1 MRLEVPM
8 TVTTSGRLTTDEILR
23 LNREYTFF
31 SWSAQA
37 KVNPIVIDRAEGVY
51 FWDPD
56 GKRYLDFNSQ
66 LMSIN
71 IGHGNQRVA
80 DAISEQA
87 NKLAFAAPQFAT
99 EVRGR
104 LGELLAEVTPGDLKK
119 FFFTLGGAEANE
131 NALRMA
137 RMVTG
142 RQKVMAYHRSYHG
155 ATAGAISVTGDPR
168 RWANEPGVGGII
180 RVLDP
185 WRWARGEPEPVEE
198 HLAYIEEVMQ
208 YEGPHTI
215 AAFIMETVTGTNGIL
230 IPPDGYLE
238 GIRELC
244 TRHGIVMICDEVMAG
259 FGRTGRWFAVDHWGV
274 VPDLMTMAKGL
285 TSSYLPL
292 GAVAMSPRIA
302 DFFNEKVYFGG
313 LTYSSHPISCAAAI
327 AAVSVLRDEDMVGNA
342 ARLDPVLKELL
353 SGLQERHP
361 SVGTVRSIGLFGV
374 FELVRSRDTMEPMA
388 PFNGSSPEMAAL
400 DAQLRADGL
409 YTMLHWNQVFT
420 NPPLCITEEQLREG
434 FAVIDR
440 ALDATDAAIA

>member
-1 MRLEVPM
+1 M
-8 TVTTSGRLTTDEILR
+8 LR

-37 KVNPIVIDRAEGVY
+37 KINPIVIDRAEGVY

-71 IGHGNQRVA
+71 IGHGNKRVA
-80 DAISEQA
+80 DAIAEQA
-87 NKLAFAAPQFAT
+87 NRLAFAAPQFAT

-168 RWANEPGVGGII
+168 RWANEPGVPGII

-185 WRWARGEPEPVEE
+185 WRWAKGEPEPVEE

-292 GAVAMSPRIA
+292 GAVAMSPKIA
-302 DFFNEKVYFGG
+302 DFFNDKVYFGG

-353 SGLQERHP
+353 AGLQERHP

-374 FELVRSRDTMEPMA
+374 FELVRSRETMEPMA

-400 DAQLRADGL
+400 DAKLRADGL

>member
-1 MRLEVPM
+1 M
-8 TVTTSGRLTTDEILR
+8 TVTSTDRLTTDEILR

-37 KVNPIVIDRAEGVY
+37 KINPIVIDRAEGIH

-56 GKRYLDFNSQ
+56 GKRYIDFNSQ

-71 IGHGNQRVA
+71 IGHGDARVA
-80 DAISEQA
+80 DAIAEQA
-87 NKLAFAAPQFAT
+87 HKLAFAAPQFAT

-104 LGELLAEVTPGDLKK
+104 LGQLLAEVTPGDLNR

-137 RMVTG
+137 RMYTG

-168 RWANEPGVGGII
+168 RWANEPGIPGII

-185 WRWARGEPEPVEE
+185 WRWARSEAEPVEE

-230 IPPDGYLE
+230 IPPDGYLQ

-244 TRHGIVMICDEVMAG
+244 TRYGIVMIADEVMAG
-259 FGRTGRWFAVDHWGV
+259 FGRTGRWFAVDHWNV
-274 VPDLMTMAKGL
+274 VPDLLTMAKGL
-285 TSSYLPL
+285 TSSYMPL
-292 GAVAMSPRIA
+292 GAVAMSPKIA
-302 DFFNEKVYFGG
+302 EHFNERVYFGG

-327 AAVSVLRDEDMVGNA
+327 AAVNVLRDDDLVGNA
-342 ARLDPVLKELL
+342 ARLDPVMKELL
-353 SGLQERHP
+353 AGLQARHP
-361 SVGTVRSIGLFGV
+361 SVGTVRSIGLFGI
-374 FELVRSRDTMEPMA
+374 FELVRSRETMEPMA
-388 PFNGSSPEMAAL
+388 PFNGTSPEMQAL
-400 DAQLRADGL
+400 DARLRADGL
-409 YTMLHWNQVFT
+409 YTMFHWNQAFT
-420 NPPLCITEEQLREG
+420 NPPLCITEDQLREG
-434 FAVIDR
+434 FAIIDR

>member
-1 MRLEVPM
+1 M
-8 TVTTSGRLTTDEILR
+8 TVTATDRLTTDEILR

-31 SWSAQA
+31 SWSAQS
-37 KVNPIVIDRAEGVY
+37 KINPIVIDRAEGVY

-56 GKRYLDFNSQ
+56 GKRYIDFNSQ

-71 IGHGNQRVA
+71 IGHGNQKVA
-80 DAISEQA
+80 DAIAEQA
-87 NKLAFAAPQFAT
+87 HKLAFVAPQFAT

-104 LGELLAEVTPGDLKK
+104 LGQLLAEVTPGDLNR

-168 RWANEPGVGGII
+168 RWANEPGVPGII

-185 WRWARGEPEPVEE
+185 WRWARGEAEPVEQ

-230 IPPDGYLE
+230 IPPDGYLQ

-292 GAVAMSPRIA
+292 GAVAMSPKIA
-302 DFFNEKVYFGG
+302 EHFNERVYFGG

-327 AAVSVLRDEDMVGNA
+327 AAVNVLRDEDMVGNA
-342 ARLDPVLKELL
+342 ARLDPVMKELL
-353 SGLQERHP
+353 RGLQERHP

-388 PFNGSSPEMAAL
+388 AFNSSSPEMAAL
-400 DAQLRADGL
+400 EARLRADGL

-434 FAVIDR
+434 FAIIDR

>member
-1 MRLEVPM
+1 M
-8 TVTTSGRLTTDEILR
+8 TVTSTDRLTTDEILR

-31 SWSAQA
+31 SWSAQS
-37 KVNPIVIDRAEGVY
+37 KINPIVIDRAEGIY

-56 GKRYLDFNSQ
+56 GKRYIDFNSQ

-71 IGHGNQRVA
+71 IGHGNQKVA
-80 DAISEQA
+80 DAIAEQA
-87 NKLAFAAPQFAT
+87 HKLAFAAPQFAT

-104 LGELLAEVTPGDLKK
+104 LGQLLAEVTPGDLNR

-137 RMVTG
+137 RVVTG

-168 RWANEPGVGGII
+168 RWANEPGVPGII

-185 WRWARGEPEPVEE
+185 WRWARGEPEPVAE

-208 YEGPHTI
+208 YEGPQTI

-230 IPPDGYLE
+230 IPRDGYLQ

-244 TRHGIVMICDEVMAG
+244 SRHGIVMICDEVMAG

-292 GAVAMSPRIA
+292 GAVAMSPKIA
-302 DFFNEKVYFGG
+302 EHFNERVYFGG

-327 AAVSVLRDEDMVGNA
+327 AAVNVLRDEDMVGNA
-342 ARLDPVLKELL
+342 ARLDPVMKELL
-353 SGLQERHP
+353 GGLQERHP

-374 FELVRSRDTMEPMA
+374 FELVRSHDTLEPMTA
-388 PFNGSSPEMAAL
+388 FNSSSPEMAAL
-400 DAQLRADGL
+400 EARLRSDGL

-434 FAVIDR
+434 FAIIDR
-440 ALDATDAAIA
+440 ALEATDAAIA